1 MAQMNEFQKELV
13 AALRKFCRD
22 NIEPH
27 MEHDD
32 LEGKFRM
39 EIFKGL
45 GEYGVTGVTLPVEY
59 GGAGLTYS
67 DYCLVLEEIAKF
79 SVPYAVTVSVSSM
92 VQTIIKDYGNEAQK
106 QKYLPALTS
115 GEEIGAFALSESH
128 AGSDAASLKT
138 TARKTEGGY
147 LLNGTK
153 MWITSGGIAK
163 TYIVMVRTG
172 GEGSKGVSA
181 FIVRDGD
188 KGFSFGKAE
197 KKMGWKTSPTREL
210 VFENCFVPDENIL
223 LAEGKGFNVAMGGLD
238 RGRVA
243 IASIGVGCAQRALD
257 EAIKYSLTRQQF
269 KQPIFD
275 FQGLQ
280 FMLSDMATETEASRL
295 LVQAA
300 ARSIDNNAP
309 DSKLCSMA
317 KLKATDN
324 AMKVTTDAVQV
335 LGGVG
340 YTSEYPVERFMRDA
354 KVLQIVEG
362 TNQIQRVVI
371 ARFLRKENEQ
381 HA

>member
-1 MAQMNEFQKELV
+1 MNEFQKELILS
-13 AALRKFCRD
+13 LRKYCKE

-32 LEGKFRM
+32 HEGKFRM

-45 GEYGVTGVTLPVEY
+45 GDYGVTGVTLPTEF

-67 DYCLVLEEIAKF
+67 DYCLVLEEIAKW

-92 VQTIIKDYGNEAQK
+92 VQTIIKEFGNKK
-106 QKYLPALTS
+106 QQETYLPALTS

-138 TARKTEGGY
+138 TAKKTEGGY
-147 LLNGTK
+147 ILNGTK

-163 TYIVMVRTG
+163 TYIVMARTG
-172 GEGSKGVSA
+172 GEGAKGVSA
-181 FIVRDGD
+181 FIVRDGA
-188 KGFSFGKAE
+188 KGFTFGKAE

-210 VFENCFVPDENIL
+210 VFENCFVPDENLL
-223 LAEGKGFNVAMGGLD
+223 LAEGKGFSVAMGGLD

-243 IASIGVGCAQRALD
+243 IASIGVGCSQRALD
-257 EAIKYSLTRQQF
+257 ESIKYALTRQQF

-295 LVQAA
+295 LVHAA
-300 ARSIDNNAP
+300 AQSIDNNAP

-317 KLKATDN
+317 KLKATDT
-324 AMKVTTDAVQV
+324 AMKVTTDAVQI

-371 ARFLRKENEQ
+371 ARHLRKENEQ

>member
-1 MAQMNEFQKELV
+1 MNELQKELV
-13 AALRKFCRD
+13 LSLRKFCAD
-22 NIEPH
+22 SIEPH

-32 LEGKFRM
+32 AEGKFRM
-39 EIFKGL
+39 EIFQGL
-45 GEYGVTGVTLPVEY
+45 GEYGVTGVTLPEEY
-59 GGAGLTYS
+59 GGAGLSYLDYS
-67 DYCLVLEEIAKF
+67 YVLEEIAKS
-79 SVPYAVTVSVSSM
+79 SVPYAVTVSVSGM
-92 VQTIIKDYGNEAQK
+92 VQSILKEFGNKSQREQ
-106 QKYLPALTS
+106 YLPALTS
-115 GEEIGAFALSESH
+115 GQEIGAFALSESH
-128 AGSDAASLKT
+128 AGSDAANLKT
-138 TARKTEGGY
+138 TAKKVDGGY
-147 LLNGTK
+147 MLNGTK

-163 TYIVMVRTG
+163 TYIVMARTG
-172 GEGSKGVSA
+172 GEGAKGVSA
-181 FIVRDGD
+181 FIVRDGV
-188 KGFSFGKAE
+188 KGFTFGKAE

-210 VFENCFVPDENIL
+210 VFENCFVPDENRL
-223 LAEGKGFNVAMGGLD
+223 LGDGQGFKVAMGGLD

-243 IASIGVGCAQRALD
+243 IGAIGVGCAQRALD
-257 EAIKYSLTRQQF
+257 ESIKYALTRQQF

-295 LVQAA
+295 LVHSAA
-300 ARSIDNNAP
+300 LSIDSGSAN
-309 DSKLCSMA
+309 SKLCSMA
-317 KLKATDN
+317 KLKATDT

-371 ARFLRKENEQ
+371 ARHLKKEYEH

>member
-1 MAQMNEFQKELV
+1 MNDFQKELC
-13 AALRKFCRD
+13 ANLRKFCAD
-22 NIEPH
+22 SIEPH

-32 LEGKFRM
+32 ADGKFRM

-45 GEYGVTGVTLPVEY
+45 GEYGVTGVTLPEAY
-59 GGAGLTYS
+59 GGAGLSYLDS
-67 DYCLVLEEIAKF
+67 SYVLEEIAKV
-79 SVPYAVTVSVSSM
+79 SVPYAVTVSVSAM
-92 VQTIIKDYGNEAQK
+92 VQSILNEYGTKAQK
-106 QKYLPALTS
+106 EKYLPALTS

-128 AGSDAASLKT
+128 SGSDAASLKT
-138 TARKTEGGY
+138 TAKKVDGGY
-147 LLNGTK
+147 VLNGTK

-163 TYIVMVRTG
+163 TYIVMARTG
-172 GEGSKGVSA
+172 GEGAKGVSA
-181 FIVRDGD
+181 FIVRDGAP
-188 KGFSFGKAE
+188 GFTFGKAE

-210 VFENCFVPDENIL
+210 VFQNCFVATEDML
-223 LAEGKGFNVAMGGLD
+223 LEEGKGFTVAMGGLD
-238 RGRVA
+238 RGRVS
-243 IASIGVGCAQRALD
+243 IAAIGVGCAQRALD
-257 EAIKYSLTRQQF
+257 EAVKYSLTREQF

-280 FMLSDMATETEASRL
+280 FMLADMALEVMSSRL
-295 LVQAA
+295 MVLSAA
-300 ARSIDNNAP
+300 QSIDDDKTN
-309 DSKLCSMA
+309 SKLCSMA
-317 KLKATDN
+317 KLKATDA

-371 ARFLRKENEQ
+371 ARHLRKEYEQ

>member
-1 MAQMNEFQKELV
+1 MNDFQKELC
-13 AALRKFCRD
+13 ANLRKFCKD
-22 NIEPH
+22 SIEPH

-32 LEGKFRM
+32 SEGKFRM

-45 GEYGVTGVTLPVEY
+45 GEYGVAGITIPEEF
-59 GGAGLTYS
+59 GGAGLSYLDYS
-67 DYCLVLEEIAKF
+67 FVLEEIAKV

-92 VQTIIKDYGNEAQK
+92 VQFILNEYGTKSQK
-106 QKYLPALTS
+106 EKYLPALTS

-128 AGSDAASLKT
+128 SGSDAASLKT
-138 TARKTEGGY
+138 TAKKVEGGY
-147 LLNGTK
+147 SLNGTK

-163 TYIVMVRTG
+163 TYIVMARTG
-172 GEGSKGVSA
+172 GEGAKGVSA
-181 FIVRDGD
+181 FIVRDGAA
-188 KGFSFGKAE
+188 GFSFGKAE

-210 VFENCFVPDENIL
+210 VFQNCFVPNEDML
-223 LAEGKGFNVAMGGLD
+223 LEEGKGFTVAMGGLD

-243 IASIGVGCAQRALD
+243 IAAIGVGCAQRALD
-257 EAIKYSLTRQQF
+257 EAVRYSLTREQF

-280 FMLSDMATETEASRL
+280 FMLADMALEVMSSRL
-295 LVQAA
+295 MVLSAA
-300 ARSIDNNAP
+300 QSIDEEKTN
-309 DSKLCSMA
+309 SKLCSMA
-317 KLKATDN
+317 KLKATDA

-371 ARFLRKENEQ
+371 ARHLKKEYEQ

>member
-1 MAQMNEFQKELV
+1 MNDLQRELV
-13 AALRKFCRD
+13 LSLKKFCAD
-22 NIEPH
+22 SIEPH

-32 LEGKFRM
+32 AEGKFRM
-39 EIFKGL
+39 EIFQGL
-45 GEYGVTGVTLPVEY
+45 GEYGVTGVTLPEEY
-59 GGAGLTYS
+59 GGAGLSYLDYS
-67 DYCLVLEEIAKF
+67 YVLEEIAKS
-79 SVPYAVTVSVSSM
+79 SVPYAVTVSVSGM
-92 VQTIIKDYGNEAQK
+92 VQSILKEFGNKTQREQ
-106 QKYLPALTS
+106 YLPALTS
-115 GEEIGAFALSESH
+115 GKEIGAFALSESH
-128 AGSDAASLKT
+128 AGSDAANLKT
-138 TARKTEGGY
+138 TAKKVDGGY
-147 LLNGTK
+147 MLNGTK

-163 TYIVMVRTG
+163 TYIVMARTG
-172 GEGSKGVSA
+172 AEGAKGVSA
-181 FIVRDGD
+181 FIVRDGE
-188 KGFSFGKAE
+188 KGFTFGKAE

-210 VFENCFVPDENIL
+210 VFENCFVPDENRL
-223 LAEGKGFNVAMGGLD
+223 LDEGQGFKVAMGGLD

-243 IASIGVGCAQRALD
+243 IGAIGVGCAQRALD
-257 EAIKYSLTRQQF
+257 ESIKYALTRQQF

-295 LVQAA
+295 LVHSAA
-300 ARSIDNNAP
+300 LSIDSGSAN
-309 DSKLCSMA
+309 SKLCSMA
-317 KLKATDN
+317 KLKATDT

-371 ARFLRKENEQ
+371 ARHLKKEYEH

>member
-1 MAQMNEFQKELV
+1 MNDFQKELCQN
-13 AALRKFCRD
+13 LSKYCWD
-22 NIEPH
+22 TIEPH

-32 LEGKFRM
+32 SEGKFRM
-39 EIFKGL
+39 EFFKGL
-45 GEYGVTGVTLPVEY
+45 GDYGITGVTQPEEY
-59 GGAGLTYS
+59 GGAGLSYI
-67 DYCLVLEEIAKF
+67 DYCYVLEEIAKV

-92 VQTIIKDYGNEAQK
+92 VQSILSEYGTKAQK
-106 QKYLPALTS
+106 EKYLPPLTS

-128 AGSDAASLKT
+128 SGSDAAALKT
-138 TARKTEGGY
+138 TAKKVEGGY
-147 LLNGTK
+147 ILNGTK

-163 TYIVMVRTG
+163 TYIVMARTG
-172 GEGSKGVSA
+172 GEGAKGVSA

-210 VFENCFVPDENIL
+210 VFENCFVAEENIL
-223 LAEGKGFNVAMGGLD
+223 LGEGKGFTVAMGGLD

-243 IASIGVGCAQRALD
+243 IAAIGAGCAQRALD
-257 EAIKYSLTRQQF
+257 EAMKYSLTRQQF
-269 KQPIFD
+269 KQSIFD

-280 FMLSDMATETEASRL
+280 FMLADMAVEVESSRL
-295 LVQAA
+295 LILSAA
-300 ARSIDNNAP
+300 SSIDDNKTN
-309 DSKLCSMA
+309 SKLCSMA
-317 KLKATDN
+317 KLKATDT

-340 YTSEYPVERFMRDA
+340 YTAEYPVERFMRDA

-371 ARFLRKENEQ
+371 ARHLKKEYEH

>member
-1 MAQMNEFQKELV
+1 MNDFQKELIS
-13 AALRKFCRD
+13 ALRKYCQAQ
-22 NIEPH
+22 IEPH

-32 LEGKFRM
+32 HEGKFRM

-45 GEYGVTGVTLPVEY
+45 GDYGVTGVTLPVEY

-92 VQTIIKDYGNEAQK
+92 VQTIIKDYGTEAQK

-163 TYIVMVRTG
+163 TYVVMARTG

-188 KGFSFGKAE
+188 KGFTFGKAE

-257 EAIKYSLTRQQF
+257 ESIKYSLTRQQF

-317 KLKATDN
+317 KLKATDT

-371 ARFLRKENEQ
+371 ARHLRKENEQ